1 MLRKFERRLSRIFGE
16 EKIFLVLRKFET
28 RLSRIFGDEKMFL
41 VLRKLGRADQVCE
54 RGERVLTGRWKIR
67 NCARARR
74 GLFIIC

>member
-1 MLRKFERRLSRIFGE
+1 MRPKRRFGE

-28 RLSRIFGDEKMFL
+28 RTSRIFGEEKMFL
-41 VLRKLGRADQVCE
+41 VLGKLGRDDQVCE

-67 NCARARR
+67 NCARRRR

>member
-1 MLRKFERRLSRIFGE
+1 ML
-16 EKIFLVLRKFET
+16 

-41 VLRKLGRADQVCE
+41 KLRKLEKIFLVLRKLEKIFRVLRKLGRDDQVCE

-67 NCARARR
+67 NCARRRR

>member
-1 MLRKFERRLSRIFGE
+1 MLRK
-16 EKIFLVLRKFET
+16 VET
-28 RLSRIFGDEKMFL
+28 RLAGIFGDEKMFL
-41 VLRKLGRADQVCE
+41 VLRKLEKMFLVLRKLGRDDQVCE

>member
-1 MLRKFERRLSRIFGE
+1 M
-16 EKIFLVLRKFET
+16 LRKFET

-41 VLRKLGRADQVCE
+41 VLTKLEKIFLVLRKFGRDDQVCE